1 MMKKSVAAVAL
12 LAGLGVPAVA
22 HATPQGAVDD
32 VQLAWADGKVK
43 VSWSETAAGIPNWLY
58 LAIPGK
64 ASKLL
69 GTTTGAGANEFLV
82 SPSALEP
89 THDSKSTARIIVS
102 DPSTDPAYSA
112 TFDRYIQGPTPFS
125 PIMTGGG
132 AMSWQFAPDPA
143 VDTTPKDPLDAAQP
157 VRYVPR
163 LTLGKTPGTTNECEK
178 VALPATTSPYG
189 SIPKQFRPFTL
200 DLYKVSEWGES
211 KLASVRTRTSSTTFS
226 TPASTTLGA
235 TITMTGSIQLNTLK
249 NPAAGNCEDIDE
261 TAALGGLMMVL
272 HTRTSASSPW
282 TVVGVSRTD
291 AKGKYTFVVKN
302 PGTREYRAVLTDGA
316 GGGVANYQSISA
328 QKVVRAST
336 QFVQAKFIT
345 PVIKLG
351 QQPNAYLWVEPARAQ
366 KAALQFKNA
375 NGVWQGLMYKT
386 LSSGRGLSGPFAFN
400 RLGQTQFRWWVPASL
415 NGAGLP
421 VDAAYSSPFTL
432 TVNR

>member
-1 MMKKSVAAVAL
+1 MMKRSVAAVAL

-32 VQLAWADGKVK
+32 VKLAWADGKIK
-43 VSWSETAAGIPNWLY
+43 VSWSETAAGIPNWVY

-69 GTTTGAGANEFLV
+69 GTTTGAGANELLV
-82 SPSALEP
+82 PPSALEP
-89 THDSKSTARIIVS
+89 THDPAGTARIIVS

-112 TFDRYIQGPTPFS
+112 TFDRYIQGPTHLA
-125 PIMTGGG
+125 PIMTGTGVLN
-132 AMSWQFAPDPA
+132 WQFAPDPA
-143 VDTTPKDPLDAAQP
+143 VDTTPKDPLDVAAP
-157 VRYVPR
+157 VRFVPR

-178 VALPATTSPYG
+178 VALPATTNPYG
-189 SIPKQFRPFTL
+189 TVPKQFRPFTL
-200 DLYKVSEWGES
+200 DLYNVSEWGES
-211 KLASVRTRTSSTTFS
+211 KLAIVRTRTSSTTFT

-235 TITMTGSIQLNTLK
+235 TITMSGSIQLDTLR
-249 NPAAGNCEDIDE
+249 NPAVGDCEDINE
-261 TAALGGLMMVL
+261 TAALGGHEMVL
-272 HTRTSASSPW
+272 HARHNGGAW
-282 TVVGVSRTD
+282 YVVGVSKTD
-291 AKGKYTFVVKN
+291 AKGKYTFVVRN
-302 PGTREYRAVLTDGA
+302 PGTREYRAVLKTEA
-316 GGGVANYQSISA
+316 GGGFANNQSISA

-351 QQPNAYLWVEPARAQ
+351 QQPNAYVWVEPARAQ

-375 NGVWQGLMYKT
+375 GGVWQGLMYKT

-400 RLGQTQFRWWVPASL
+400 RVGQTQFRWWVPASV

-421 VDAAYSSPFTL
+421 VDAAYSNPFTL